1 MSKKLRELR
10 ERKHDLSTEGNQ
22 ILDKIES
29 EKREM
34 TADENHRYKSIKSG
48 LEKIEKEIVE
58 EERQLEED
66 RARAEKQLRAMDG
79 GADIGDWSSSHGG
92 RAMVLNP
99 DQRVASAVGEL
110 ASSAFVDGRMGVAS
124 DHVGFGAFV
133 RAMVLG
139 PRNESEHRA
148 LSEGTDSAGGFTVP
162 VMTAAEFID
171 RLRAKATV
179 IRAGARTVVLETDKQ
194 KIARLLTDPTAS
206 WKVENALTTDSDPSF
221 DSVTFDTQTL
231 VSLVRVSREL
241 IEDSLNIEEILSNAF
256 QQVLS
261 NEIDRVALF
270 GSGTAPEPR
279 GVINTAGIG
288 SLSVGTNGAPI
299 TNYDTLLDALQTL
312 QVANAEDPTAAI
324 MAPRTS
330 TTIAKLKDT
339 TNQPLAKPEAL
350 RNLPFLVTSRVPIND
365 THGTATNASRIVTG
379 NFRDLMIGIRTA
391 FRIEILRERYAENFQ
406 YGFLAHLRADIQLA
420 RPASFCEIRGIIP

>member
-1 MSKKLRELR
+1 MSSKKLRELR
-10 ERKHDLSTEGNQ
+10 DRKHDLSTEGKQ
-22 ILDKIES
+22 MLDKIES

-34 TADENHRYKSIKSG
+34 TADENHRYKSIISG
-48 LEKIEKEIVE
+48 LEKIENEIVE
-58 EERQLEED
+58 EERQVEEE
-66 RARAEKQLRAMDG
+66 RARAEKALRAMDG
-79 GADIGDWSSSHGG
+79 GAGIGAWSSSHGG
-92 RAMVLNP
+92 RAMVLKP
-99 DQRVASAVGEL
+99 DQRVASVVGDL
-110 ASSAFVDGRMGVAS
+110 AGSAFGSRMGAS
-124 DHVGFGAFV
+124 PDHVGFGAFV

-162 VMTAAEFID
+162 VLTSAEFID

-194 KIARLLTDPTAS
+194 KIARLLTDPTSS
-206 WKVENALTTDSDPSF
+206 WKVENALTTDTDPSF
-221 DSVTFDTQTL
+221 DSVTFDCQTL
-231 VSLVRVSREL
+231 VSLVRISREL
-241 IEDSLNIEEILSNAF
+241 IEDSLNIEQALTTAF
-256 QQVLS
+256 ERVLS
-261 NEIDRVALF
+261 GELDRVALF
-270 GSGTAPEPR
+270 GTGTAPEPR
-279 GVINTAGIG
+279 GVINTTGIG
-288 SLSVGTNGAPI
+288 TISMGTNGAQI
-299 TNYDTLLDALQTL
+299 SNYDPLLDALQTL
-312 QVANAEDPTAAI
+312 QVANAADPTAAI

-365 THGTATNASRIVTG
+365 TQGTATNASRIVTG
-379 NFRDLMIGIRTA
+379 DFSDLMVGIRTA

-420 RPASFCEIRGIIP
+420 RPASFCEVRGIIP

>member
-1 MSKKLRELR
+1 MSTKKLRELR
-10 ERKHDLSTEGNQ
+10 DRKHDLSTEGKQ
-22 ILDKIES
+22 MLDKIES

-34 TADENHRYKSIKSG
+34 NADENHRYKSIKSG
-48 LEKIEKEIVE
+48 LEKIENEIVE

-66 RARAEKQLRAMDG
+66 RACAEKKLRAMDG
-79 GADIGDWSSSHGG
+79 GADIGAWSSSHGG
-92 RAMVLNP
+92 RAMVLKP
-99 DQRVASAVGEL
+99 DQRVASVVGDL
-110 ASSAFVDGRMGVAS
+110 AGSAFGSRMGAS
-124 DHVGFGAFV
+124 PDHVGFGAFV

-162 VMTAAEFID
+162 VLTSAEFID

-194 KIARLLTDPTAS
+194 KIARLLTDPTSS

-241 IEDSLNIEEILSNAF
+241 IEDSLNIE
-256 QQVLS
+256 QVLAS
-261 NEIDRVALF
+261 AFEAVLSRELDRVALF
-270 GSGTAPEPR
+270 GTGTAPEPR
-279 GVINTAGIG
+279 GVINTTGIG
-288 SLSVGTNGAPI
+288 TISMGTNGAPI
-299 TNYDTLLDALQTL
+299 SSYDTLLDALQTL
-312 QVANAEDPTAAI
+312 QVANAADPTAAI

-330 TTIAKLKDT
+330 TSIAKLKDT

-365 THGTATNASRIVTG
+365 TQGTATNASRIVTG
-379 NFRDLMIGIRTA
+379 DFSDLMVGIRTA

-420 RPASFCEIRGIIP
+420 RPASFCEVRGIIP

>member
-10 ERKHDLSTEGNQ
+10 DRKHDLSTEGKQ
-22 ILDKIES
+22 MLDKIES

-48 LEKIEKEIVE
+48 LEKIENEIVE
-58 EERQLEED
+58 EERQIEEE
-66 RARAEKQLRAMDG
+66 RASAEKKLRAMDR
-79 GADIGDWSSSHGG
+79 GADIGAWSSSHGG

-110 ASSAFVDGRMGVAS
+110 TGSAFGGWTGAPP

-139 PRNESEHRA
+139 PRNEAEHRA

-162 VMTAAEFID
+162 VLTSAEFID

-179 IRAGARTVVLETDKQ
+179 IRAGARTVLLQTDKQ
-194 KIARLLTDPTAS
+194 KIARLLTDPTSS

-241 IEDSLNIEEILSNAF
+241 IEDSLNIE
-256 QQVLS
+256 QVLAS
-261 NEIDRVALF
+261 AFEAVLSRELDRVALF
-270 GSGTAPEPR
+270 GTGTAPEPR

-288 SLSVGTNGAPI
+288 SISMGTNGAPI
-299 TNYDTLLDALQTL
+299 TSYDTLLDALQTL
-312 QVANAEDPTAAI
+312 QVANAADPTAAI

-365 THGTATNASRIVTG
+365 TQGTATNASRIVTG
-379 NFRDLMIGIRTA
+379 DFSDLMVGIRTA

-420 RPASFCEIRGIIP
+420 RPASFCEVRGIIP